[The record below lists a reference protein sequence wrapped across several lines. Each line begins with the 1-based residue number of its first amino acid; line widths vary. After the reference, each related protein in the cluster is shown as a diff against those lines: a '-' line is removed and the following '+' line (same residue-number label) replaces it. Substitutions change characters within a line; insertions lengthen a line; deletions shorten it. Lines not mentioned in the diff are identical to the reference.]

1 MMDRVLFTNVPGTG
15 DPGTG
20 VPGTGVPG
28 TGISG
33 TGVHRTGFVI
43 GDPDRAAAVTVA
55 PAGQA

>member
-15 DPGTG
+15 VSGTG
-20 VPGTGVPG
+20 VSGTGV
-28 TGISG
+28 SG
-33 TGVHRTGFVI
+33 TGVHRIGFVI

>member
-15 DPGTG
+15 VPGTG

-28 TGISG
+28 TGVPG
-33 TGVHRTGFVI
+33 TGFVI